1 MKPVVLALSL
11 TAAVRPL
18 PAPPVLPPAGSFVP
32 LVPPWAA
39 PSFQPRLSPPP
50 GVHPL
55 VPPLPSPG
63 PVTAGTAAEAA
74 VEAAREEVRAVRAL
88 RLRSPSRIQ
97 MIIDSIEP
105 GSRREKLLPRLR
117 AYYEES
123 LRDLLALR
131 TEFSGEFVWG
141 RELTIARLAAKL
153 AELTA
158 RYGVGNCNEQ
168 AFLVQA
174 ALRERG
180 VEAHLVALEVF
191 DYLTQ
196 SKDPKR
202 NHVFV
207 VFGTPPGSNPAMP
220 DAWGPDAVIADP
232 WLGTVGPAGPALER
246 MLTDVFRV
254 DRSHEGVWYHAIDY
268 EHL

>member
-11 TAAVRPL
+11 SAAVPPV
-18 PAPPVLPPAGSFVP
+18 PAPPLLPPAGSFIPRMP
-32 LVPPWAA
+32 LWSAPAA
-39 PSFQPRLSPPP
+39 PTPGGLPDVPALPTPVRLTA
-50 GVHPL
+50 
-55 VPPLPSPG
+55 VP
-63 PVTAGTAAEAA
+63 AAEAA
-74 VEAAREEVRAVRAL
+74 AQAAREEVRAVRAL

-97 MIIDSIEP
+97 SIIDSIEP
-105 GSRREKLLPRLR
+105 GSRREKLLPRLK

-123 LRDLLALR
+123 LRDLVALR
-131 TEFSGEFVWG
+131 AEFDGQFVWG
-141 RELTIARLAAKL
+141 AELTIARLAAKL

-180 VEAHLVALEVF
+180 VEAHLVVLEVF

-196 SKDPKR
+196 AKDPKR

-207 VFGTPPGSNPAMP
+207 VFGTAPGTNPAVP
-220 DAWGPDAVIADP
+220 EAWGPDAVIADP
-232 WLGTVGPAGPALER
+232 WLGTVGPAGPALDR
-246 MLTDVFRV
+246 MLTEVFRV
-254 DRSHEGVWYHAIDY
+254 DRSHEGVWYHALDY
-268 EHL
+268 ENL